1 MVITQLKC
9 FGSDAKTGN
18 LAYVIENDAMD
29 EIARQ
34 QFAFEQNVPVCVFI
48 DSIDGSKL
56 ELSFFYPHKKSPFC
70 LHGSLA
76 AAKVFFAKNPDITCI
91 QIISSMGKTLT
102 ASLESQEEIVLKL
115 IPEFIRDGG
124 EYIDDAS
131 KLLGIDI
138 DDILVKPLVASLG
151 SPKLIIKVST
161 KEKLFS
167 LKPNLAALNLW
178 NELVAINGIYAYCV
192 ENETIFARN
201 FNHLDEKIEDSAT
214 GVAAAALSYAL
225 SASIKVIQGVNLD
238 NSCVLDL
245 RFDGDVVKLTGNVFY
260 L

>member
-1 MVITQLKC
+1 MVITKLKC

-29 EIARQ
+29 EVARQ
-34 QFAFEQNVPVCVFI
+34 RFAFEQNVPVCVFI

-56 ELSFFYPHKKSPFC
+56 ELSFFYPHKKSPLC

-76 AAKVFFAKNPDITCI
+76 AAKVFFNKNPEITNI

-102 ASLESQEEIVLKL
+102 TSLYNQEMIFLELV
-115 IPEFIRDGG
+115 PEFIRDGG
-124 EYIDDAS
+124 EYIDDAC
-131 KLLGIDI
+131 KLLGIGI
-138 DDILVKPLVASLG
+138 DDILIKPLVASVG
-151 SPKLIIKVST
+151 SPKLIVKVA

-167 LKPNLAALNLW
+167 LKPDLAALNVW
-178 NELVAINGIYAYCV
+178 NELVGINGIYAYCV
-192 ENETIFARN
+192 ENEAIFARN

-238 NSCVLDL
+238 NSCVLDV